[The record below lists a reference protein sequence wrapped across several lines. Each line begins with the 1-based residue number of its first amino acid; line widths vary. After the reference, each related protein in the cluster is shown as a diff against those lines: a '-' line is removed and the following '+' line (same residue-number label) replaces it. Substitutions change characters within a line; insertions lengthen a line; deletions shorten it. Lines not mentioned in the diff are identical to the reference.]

1 MRKYIQDA
9 WDESDEDAGPVRPGQ
24 RPLSD
29 GELPPYDSDAT

>member
-9 WDESDEDAGPVRPGQ
+9 WDETDDAEPARPGQ
-24 RPLSD
+24 LPLTE